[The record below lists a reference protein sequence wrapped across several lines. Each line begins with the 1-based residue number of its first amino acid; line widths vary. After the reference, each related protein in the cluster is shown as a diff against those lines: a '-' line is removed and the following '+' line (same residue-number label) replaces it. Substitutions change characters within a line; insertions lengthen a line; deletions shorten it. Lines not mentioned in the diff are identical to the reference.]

1 MVMIEFG
8 IVDIWNL
15 TGIVNDY
22 YLYIMILLTRIIED
36 LTNPQ
41 VKESVDPSLIK
52 LMDEV
57 INDTNVLVVN
67 NLKMIKDI
75 ISKEPIDKAKL
86 DVALSN
92 YKRYF
97 NRDNGG
103 TPEVI
108 RGMTMQ
114 NKLDELSKWLV

>member
-1 MVMIEFG
+1 MIR
-8 IVDIWNL
+8 L
-15 TGIVNDY
+15 TK
-22 YLYIMILLTRIIED
+22 IIED
-36 LTNPQ
+36 LTNSQ
-41 VKESVDPSLIK
+41 VKESVDPSLLI
-52 LMDEV
+52 LIDRV
-57 INDTNVLVVN
+57 ITDTNVLVVN
-67 NLKMIKDI
+67 NLKMVKDI
-75 ISKEPIDKAKL
+75 LSKEPIDKAKL

-114 NKLDELSKWLV
+114 NKLEDLAK

>member
-1 MVMIEFG
+1 
-8 IVDIWNL
+8 
-15 TGIVNDY
+15 
-22 YLYIMILLTRIIED
+22 MILLTRIVED

-41 VKESVDPSLIK
+41 VKKSVDPSLLK
-52 LMDEV
+52 LIDEV

-75 ISKEPIDKAKL
+75 VSKEPVNTAKL

-114 NKLDELSKWLV
+114 NKLDELSK

>member
-1 MVMIEFG
+1 MIR
-8 IVDIWNL
+8 L
-15 TGIVNDY
+15 TK
-22 YLYIMILLTRIIED
+22 IIED
-36 LTNPQ
+36 LTKPQ
-41 VKESVDPSLIK
+41 VKESIDPSLLI
-52 LMDEV
+52 LIDRV
-57 INDTNVLVVN
+57 ITDTNVLVVN

-75 ISKEPIDKAKL
+75 LSKEPIDKAKL

-114 NKLDELSKWLV
+114 SKLDELAK

>member
-1 MVMIEFG
+1 MIR
-8 IVDIWNL
+8 L
-15 TGIVNDY
+15 TQ
-22 YLYIMILLTRIIED
+22 IIED
-36 LTNPQ
+36 LTKPQ
-41 VKESVDPSLIK
+41 VKEAVDPSLLKLIDDVIK
-52 LMDEV
+52 
-57 INDTNVLVVN
+57 DTNVLVVN
-67 NLKMIKDI
+67 NLEMVKNIL
-75 ISKEPIDKAKL
+75 SKEPIDKATL

-114 NKLDELSKWLV
+114 NKLDELSK

>member
-1 MVMIEFG
+1 MIR
-8 IVDIWNL
+8 L
-15 TGIVNDY
+15 TQ
-22 YLYIMILLTRIIED
+22 IIED
-36 LTNPQ
+36 LTTPQ
-41 VKESVDPSLIK
+41 VKEAVDPSILKLI
-52 LMDEV
+52 DEV
-57 INDTNVLVVN
+57 ISDTNVLVVN
-67 NLKMIKDI
+67 NLKMVKDI
-75 ISKEPIDKAKL
+75 LSKEPIDKAKL

-114 NKLDELSKWLV
+114 SKLEDLTKWLV

>member
-1 MVMIEFG
+1 MIR
-8 IVDIWNL
+8 L
-15 TGIVNDY
+15 TK
-22 YLYIMILLTRIIED
+22 IIED
-36 LTNPQ
+36 LTNSQ
-41 VKESVDPSLIK
+41 VKESVDPSLLKSI
-52 LMDEV
+52 DEV
-57 INDTNVLVVN
+57 IKDTNVLVVN

-75 ISKEPIDKAKL
+75 LSKEPIDKAKL

-114 NKLDELSKWLV
+114 NKLDELAK

>member
-1 MVMIEFG
+1 MFQKTRISDKNSLG
-8 IVDIWNL
+8 II
-15 TGIVNDY
+15 NDS
-22 YLYIMILLTRIIED
+22 YLYIMIRLTKIVED
-36 LTNPQ
+36 LTKPQ
-41 VKESVDPSLIK
+41 VKEAVDPALLKMI
-52 LMDEV
+52 DQV

-67 NLKMIKDI
+67 NLKMVKDI
-75 ISKEPIDKAKL
+75 LSKEPIDKAKL

-114 NKLDELSKWLV
+114 SKLDELAK

>member
-1 MVMIEFG
+1 MFQKTRLSDKNSLG
-8 IVDIWNL
+8 II
-15 TGIVNDY
+15 NDS
-22 YLYIMILLTRIIED
+22 YLYIMIRLTKIIED
-36 LTNPQ
+36 LTKPQ
-41 VKESVDPSLIK
+41 VKESVDPSLLI
-52 LMDEV
+52 LIDNV
-57 INDTNVLVVN
+57 ITDTNVLVVN

-75 ISKEPIDKAKL
+75 LSKEPIDKAKL

-114 NKLDELSKWLV
+114 NKLDELAK

>member
-1 MVMIEFG
+1 MNYTDFFASILKE
-8 IVDIWNL
+8 NKTKKL
-15 TGIVNDY
+15 TTQEKTD
-22 YLYIMILLTRIIED
+22 LL
-36 LTNPQ
+36 
-41 VKESVDPSLIK
+41 KLI
-52 LMDEV
+52 DEV
-57 INDTNVLVVN
+57 IDDTNVLVVN
-67 NLKMIKDI
+67 NLKMVKDI
-75 ISKEPIDKAKL
+75 LSKESIDKDKL

-114 NKLDELSKWLV
+114 SKLDQLAK

>member
-1 MVMIEFG
+1 MIR
-8 IVDIWNL
+8 L
-15 TGIVNDY
+15 TQ
-22 YLYIMILLTRIIED
+22 IIED
-36 LTNPQ
+36 LTKPQ
-41 VKESVDPSLIK
+41 VKEAVDPSLLK
-52 LMDEV
+52 LIDEV

-67 NLKMIKDI
+67 NLKMVKDI
-75 ISKEPIDKAKL
+75 LSKEPIDKAKL

-114 NKLDELSKWLV
+114 SKLEDLTK

>member
-1 MVMIEFG
+1 MIR
-8 IVDIWNL
+8 L
-15 TGIVNDY
+15 TQ
-22 YLYIMILLTRIIED
+22 IIDD
-36 LTNPQ
+36 LTKPRI
-41 VKESVDPSLIK
+41 KEAVNPSLLK
-52 LMDEV
+52 LIDEV

-67 NLKMIKDI
+67 NLQTIKDI
-75 ISKEPIDKAKL
+75 ISKEPIDKSKL

-108 RGMTMQ
+108 RGISMQ
-114 NKLDELSKWLV
+114 SKLEDLTK

>member
-1 MVMIEFG
+1 
-8 IVDIWNL
+8 
-15 TGIVNDY
+15 
-22 YLYIMILLTRIIED
+22 MILLTRIVED

-41 VKESVDPSLIK
+41 VKQTVDPSLLKMI
-52 LMDEV
+52 DEV

-114 NKLDELSKWLV
+114 KKLDELSKWLV

>member
-1 MVMIEFG
+1 MV
-8 IVDIWNL
+8 
-15 TGIVNDY
+15 
-22 YLYIMILLTRIIED
+22 
-36 LTNPQ
+36 
-41 VKESVDPSLIK
+41 
-52 LMDEV
+52 
-57 INDTNVLVVN
+57 
-67 NLKMIKDI
+67 KDI
-75 ISKEPIDKAKL
+75 LSKEPIDKARL

-114 NKLDELSKWLV
+114 SKLDELAK

>member
-1 MVMIEFG
+1 MIR
-8 IVDIWNL
+8 L
-15 TGIVNDY
+15 TQ
-22 YLYIMILLTRIIED
+22 IIED
-36 LTNPQ
+36 LTTPQ
-41 VKESVDPSLIK
+41 VKEAVDPFILKLI
-52 LMDEV
+52 DEV
-57 INDTNVLVVN
+57 ISDTNVLVVN
-67 NLKMIKDI
+67 NLKMVKDI
-75 ISKEPIDKAKL
+75 LSKEPIDKAKL

-114 NKLDELSKWLV
+114 SKLEDLTK

>member
-1 MVMIEFG
+1 MIRLTK
-8 IVDIWNL
+8 IV
-15 TGIVNDY
+15 
-22 YLYIMILLTRIIED
+22 ED
-36 LTNPQ
+36 LTKTQ
-41 VKESVDPSLIK
+41 VKEVVDQSLLTSI
-52 LMDEV
+52 DEV
-57 INDTNVLVVN
+57 IKDTNVLVVN

-75 ISKEPIDKAKL
+75 LSKEPIDKAKL

-114 NKLDELSKWLV
+114 NKLDELAK

>member
-1 MVMIEFG
+1 MIR
-8 IVDIWNL
+8 L
-15 TGIVNDY
+15 TK
-22 YLYIMILLTRIIED
+22 IIED
-36 LTNPQ
+36 LTKPQ
-41 VKESVDPSLIK
+41 VKESVDPSLLK
-52 LMDEV
+52 LIDEV

-67 NLKMIKDI
+67 NLKMVKDI
-75 ISKEPIDKAKL
+75 LSKEPIDKARL

-108 RGMTMQ
+108 RGMTIQ
-114 NKLDELSKWLV
+114 SKLDQLSK

>member
-1 MVMIEFG
+1 MIR
-8 IVDIWNL
+8 L
-15 TGIVNDY
+15 TQ
-22 YLYIMILLTRIIED
+22 IIED
-36 LTNPQ
+36 LINPQ
-41 VKESVDPSLIK
+41 VKESVDSSLIK
-52 LMDEV
+52 LIDEV
-57 INDTNVLVVN
+57 ISDTNVLVVN

-114 NKLDELSKWLV
+114 NKLDQLSK

>member
-1 MVMIEFG
+1 MFQKTRISDKNSLG
-8 IVDIWNL
+8 II
-15 TGIVNDY
+15 NDS
-22 YLYIMILLTRIIED
+22 YLYIMILLTRIVED

-41 VKESVDPSLIK
+41 VKKSVDPSLLK
-52 LMDEV
+52 LIDEV

-75 ISKEPIDKAKL
+75 VSKEPVDKAKL

-114 NKLDELSKWLV
+114 SKLDELSK

>member
-1 MVMIEFG
+1 MIR
-8 IVDIWNL
+8 L
-15 TGIVNDY
+15 TK
-22 YLYIMILLTRIIED
+22 IIED
-36 LTNPQ
+36 LTKPQ
-41 VKESVDPSLIK
+41 VKESIDPSLLI
-52 LMDEV
+52 LIDRV
-57 INDTNVLVVN
+57 ITDTNVLVVN
-67 NLKMIKDI
+67 NLKMVKDI
-75 ISKEPIDKAKL
+75 LTKDPIDKAKL

-114 NKLDELSKWLV
+114 NKLDELAK

>member
-1 MVMIEFG
+1 MIKLKK
-8 IVDIWNL
+8 IV
-15 TGIVNDY
+15 
-22 YLYIMILLTRIIED
+22 ED
-36 LTNPQ
+36 LNNAK
-41 VKESVDPSLIK
+41 VEESEMASLLK

-67 NLKMIKDI
+67 NLKMVKEILSKD
-75 ISKEPIDKAKL
+75 PIDKAKL

-108 RGMTMQ
+108 RGMKMQ
-114 NKLDELSKWLV
+114 CKLDKL

>member
-1 MVMIEFG
+1 MIR
-8 IVDIWNL
+8 L
-15 TGIVNDY
+15 TQ
-22 YLYIMILLTRIIED
+22 IIED
-36 LTNPQ
+36 LNNPQ
-41 VKESVDPSLIK
+41 VKESVDLSLIILIDK
-52 LMDEV
+52 V

-67 NLKMIKDI
+67 NLNMIKDI

-114 NKLDELSKWLV
+114 NKLDQLSK